1 MSDVTERSVMMLGG
15 RGAGK
20 STLLGSIFDQ
30 SATLES
36 ETGLRIKV
44 DQYSTGPL
52 IQKVETMRAVTQ
64 QKLTDTVNPFEFPR
78 RPNADIESFTFEI
91 GTSSQNSRLDLT
103 FVDMPGGWMSEDK
116 PKLYEIAKKS
126 HAAILA
132 IDTVEL
138 MEQESFPTEALTEL
152 RNQPKQ
158 LRETVK
164 YWLDHF
170 LDDGNE
176 STFLLLC
183 LVLVKVET
191 YLRKYVGDNNEARSY
206 EAVLEKVKDE
216 YKEVL
221 AELKKREKNVAV
233 VITPIETL
241 GNVVWDHYESA
252 GMAYPKEFFR
262 RVEGSTD
269 GGRKAL
275 GYCPNN
281 CDLPLRYILNFFLI
295 QQIRS
300 EILKR
305 EPKKIESIID
315 SFVNYVSKLLINI
328 FPDFNKSKLE
338 KIFRSFS
345 DVFSPERSLISA
357 VWEFTRG
364 VDNNMVRIIQGE
376 RLLIRDKPMF
386 QDFLNRLQKI
396 GK

>member
-1 MSDVTERSVMMLGG
+1 MNNVTERSVMMLGG

-30 SATLES
+30 SVTLEN
-36 ETGLRIKV
+36 ETGLRIKA

-78 RPNADIESFTFEI
+78 RPNADKESFTFEI
-91 GTSSQNSRLDLT
+91 GTSEQNSRLDLT
-103 FVDMPGGWMSEDK
+103 FVDMPGGWMSDDK
-116 PKLYEIAKKS
+116 PKLYNVAIKS

-138 MEQESFPTEALTEL
+138 MEQCSYPTEAMTEL

-164 YWLDHF
+164 FWLDHF
-170 LDDGNE
+170 LGDGKE
-176 STFLLLC
+176 SNFLLLC
-183 LVLVKVET
+183 IVPVKVES
-191 YLRKYVGDNNEARSY
+191 YLRNYSGDNKGTRNYA
-206 EAVLEKVKDE
+206 AVIEKIKDE

-241 GNVVWDHYESA
+241 GNVIWDHYESA
-252 GMAYPKEFFR
+252 GMAYPKEFYR
-262 RVEGSTD
+262 RVEGSTEN
-269 GGRKAL
+269 GRKAF

-281 CDLPLRYILNFFLI
+281 CDLPLRYILNFFII

-300 EILKR
+300 EMLER
-305 EPKKIESIID
+305 EPNKLESIID
-315 SFVNYVSKLLINI
+315 SVVNYMTNLMQKI
-328 FPDFNKSKLE
+328 FPDFNRNTLE
-338 KIFRSFS
+338 KILQPFS
-345 DVFSPERSLISA
+345 DVFSPERTLISA
-357 VWEFTRG
+357 VWEFTNGADNTG
-364 VDNNMVRIIQGE
+364 VTILQGE
-376 RLLIRDKPMF
+376 RLLTRDKPMF
-386 QDFLNRLQKI
+386 HDFIKRLK
-396 GK
+396 K

>member
-1 MSDVTERSVMMLGG
+1 
-15 RGAGK
+15 
-20 STLLGSIFDQ
+20 
-30 SATLES
+30 
-36 ETGLRIKV
+36 
-44 DQYSTGPL
+44 
-52 IQKVETMRAVTQ
+52 
-64 QKLTDTVNPFEFPR
+64 
-78 RPNADIESFTFEI
+78 
-91 GTSSQNSRLDLT
+91 
-103 FVDMPGGWMSEDK
+103 MSEDK

-191 YLRKYVGDNNEARSY
+191 YLRKYVGDNNKARSY
-206 EAVLEKVKDE
+206 EAVLERVKDE

>member
-1 MSDVTERSVMMLGG
+1 MNNVTERSVMMLGG

-30 SATLES
+30 SVTLEN
-36 ETGLRIKV
+36 ETGLRIKA

-78 RPNADIESFTFEI
+78 RPNADKESFTFEI
-91 GTSSQNSRLDLT
+91 GTADQHARLDLT
-103 FVDMPGGWMSEDK
+103 FVDMPGGWMSDDK
-116 PKLYEIAKKS
+116 PKLYDVAIKS

-138 MEQESFPTEALTEL
+138 MEQSSYPTEAMTEL

-164 YWLDHF
+164 FWLDHF
-170 LDDGNE
+170 LGDGKE
-176 STFLLLC
+176 SNFLLLC
-183 LVLVKVET
+183 IVPVKVET
-191 YLRKYVGDNNEARSY
+191 YLRNYSGDNKGARSY
-206 EAVLEKVKDE
+206 AAVIEKIKEE

-241 GNVVWDHYESA
+241 GNVIWDHYESA

-262 RVEGSTD
+262 RVEGSTES
-269 GGRKAL
+269 GRKAF
-275 GYCPNN
+275 GYCPHN

-300 EILKR
+300 EILER
-305 EPKKIESIID
+305 EPNKLESIID
-315 SFVNYVSKLLINI
+315 SVVNYMTNLMQKI
-328 FPDFNKSKLE
+328 FPDFNRSKLE
-338 KIFRSFS
+338 KILRPFS
-345 DVFSPERSLISA
+345 DVFSPERGLITA
-357 VWEFTRG
+357 VWEFTNAA
-364 VDNNMVRIIQGE
+364 DNTAVTLLQGE
-376 RLLIRDKPMF
+376 RLLTRDKPLF
-386 QDFLNRLQKI
+386 HDFIKRIEK
-396 GK
+396 